1 VSRLPNHRSDRVRT
15 GVLTLLAELRK
26 LRLDCPPD
34 DFKRRTSLDGRID
47 ELLDR
52 LNTLDR

>member
-1 VSRLPNHRSDRVRT
+1 MSRLPNHRSDRART

-34 DFKRRTSLDGRID
+34 DLKRRTSLDGRID